1 MQWKRRT
8 MNREKFM
15 FALLSNLSQN
25 NLLTIACVKS
35 KSVVLDMIVLK
46 ILKCRSVS
54 LREGEEWGR
63 GHIFLAWCAIGVI
76 IFLFC
81 WEGGQNVLLLFA
93 MNLASPLPGINNEWS
108 LIGGR
113 TACVVRM
120 VTGCFCNQLLFRN
133 YFVLCRKRC
142 LCLIQSANSQS
153 AASPNN

>member
-1 MQWKRRT
+1 M
-8 MNREKFM
+8 
-15 FALLSNLSQN
+15 
-25 NLLTIACVKS
+25 
-35 KSVVLDMIVLK
+35 
-46 ILKCRSVS
+46 
-54 LREGEEWGR
+54 REGAYIFSMVCYR
-63 GHIFLAWCAIGVI
+63 GHNIS
-76 IFLFC
+76 
-81 WEGGQNVLLLFA
+81 VLLGGGSKRFVVIC
-93 MNLASPLPGINNEWS
+93 NESCQPPPRHNNEWS